1 MDDTALLVEINALMV
16 RGQIAWKRGA
26 SIISVILPVEESNT
40 ALWLVDLISCPNYT
54 MSRLRVILGT
64 TDFGRAKLA
73 QEKPVSGSWAS
84 CRMRGCW
91 SVQNSTHRAVLK
103 PLSSLAW
110 PTLARQL
117 VGGASGPLAS
127 SRLAFVVIFINISCS
142 AMTFWTI
149 CYQEGTQTLTRPSRK
164 RA

>member
-1 MDDTALLVEINALMV
+1 MDDTALFVEINALMV

-117 VGGASGPLAS
+117 VGGASGPLETS
-127 SRLAFVVIFINISCS
+127 LCRHIYKYFMQCHDILDNLLSRGYTDIDTA
-142 AMTFWTI
+142 
-149 CYQEGTQTLTRPSRK
+149 LT
-164 RA
+164 